1 MSGERIFNISGGTYN
16 ESIQGDSINVQGNY
30 INNGDSTNVQGN
42 YINISQDIS
51 QAAAQIQ
58 QRLNQLKTQGYSS
71 EEAQQKVARALAI
84 QAKNEPNTRNK
95 LTELG
100 RYLGDAAAN
109 GLIGEAVVW
118 VVKVALASAGFPL
131 P

>member
-30 INNGDSTNVQGN
+30 IN
-42 YINISQDIS
+42 ISQDLS

-84 QAKNEPNTRNK
+84 QAKTEPNTRNT
-95 LTELG
+95 LTKLG

>member
-1 MSGERIFNISGGTYN
+1 MSGERIFHISGGTYN
-16 ESIQGDSINVQGNY
+16 ESIQGDSISVQGNY

-58 QRLNQLKTQGYSS
+58 QRLNQLETQGYSL

-95 LTELG
+95 LIKLG

>member
-1 MSGERIFNISGGTYN
+1 MSGERIFHISGGTYN

-42 YINISQDIS
+42 YINISQELYQLAD
-51 QAAAQIQ
+51 QIQ
-58 QRLNQLKTQGYSS
+58 QRVNQLKTQGYSS

-84 QAKNEPNTRNK
+84 QAKNEPNTRHK

-100 RYLGDAAAN
+100 RFLGDAAAN

>member
-1 MSGERIFNISGGTYN
+1 MSSDRIFNMSGGTYN
-16 ESIQGDSINVQGNY
+16 ELIHGDSINVQGNY

-84 QAKNEPNTRNK
+84 QVKNEPNTRNK
-95 LTELG
+95 LTQLG